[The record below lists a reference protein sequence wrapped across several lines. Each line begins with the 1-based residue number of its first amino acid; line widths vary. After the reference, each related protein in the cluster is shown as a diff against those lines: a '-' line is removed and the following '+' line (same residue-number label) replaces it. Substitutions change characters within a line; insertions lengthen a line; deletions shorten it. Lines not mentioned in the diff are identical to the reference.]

1 MSVYG
6 RAVRG
11 AEAGAI
17 TAVAVEV
24 SFFVLDLI
32 RLHPLAT
39 PGALSGASLGPGGF
53 ALDLTS
59 LTGVIAALWATYQIL
74 LLTFSHVLTFAVVG
88 VAASLMFDW
97 TAPLRADRLLVV
109 AALCAAGLFGTV
121 AITSSLGALEAV
133 GTPLIVAM
141 NVLAALILAWS
152 LRLVSKEEAEQDA
165 RAPSPTA

>member
-1 MSVYG
+1 MGVYG

-17 TAVAVEV
+17 TAVSIEV
-24 SFFVLDLI
+24 SFFVLDVV

-59 LTGVIAALWATYQIL
+59 LTGVLAALWATYQIL
-74 LLTFSHVLTFAVVG
+74 LLTFAHVVTFAVVG

-97 TAPLRADRLLVV
+97 TKPLRADRLLVV
-109 AALCAAGLFGTV
+109 AGLCAAGLLGTV
-121 AITSSLGALEAV
+121 ALTTEVGALGAV
-133 GTPLIVAM
+133 GTPLVVTM
-141 NVLAALILAWS
+141 NLLAAVILAGS
-152 LRLVSKEEAEQDA
+152 LRLVSKESEVEGGEAT
-165 RAPSPTA
+165 AP

>member
-17 TAVAVEV
+17 TAIAVEI
-24 SFFVLDLI
+24 SFFVLDLV

-59 LTGVIAALWATYQIL
+59 LTGVLAALWATYQLL
-74 LLTFSHVLTFAVVG
+74 LLTFSHVLMFAAVG
-88 VAASLMFDW
+88 VVASLMFDW
-97 TAPLRADRLLVV
+97 TKPLRADRLLVV

-121 AITSSLGALEAV
+121 ALTSSVGALEAV
-133 GTPLIVAM
+133 GAPLIVTM
-141 NVLAALILAWS
+141 NVLAAVILAGS
-152 LRLVSKEEAEQDA
+152 LRLVCKAEGDEDERPDA
-165 RAPSPTA
+165 AD